1 MKFEIS
7 HQKFLSSTSFN
18 WIFDILSPIVRIKK
32 SWAIQIITMGEMK
45 DIAQLCGGACAVV
58 GGVLVSL
65 MSILNL
71 SIGAA
76 VSWNSSKKHL
86 NKDAMN

>member
-1 MKFEIS
+1 
-7 HQKFLSSTSFN
+7 
-18 WIFDILSPIVRIKK
+18 
-32 SWAIQIITMGEMK
+32 MGEME
-45 DIAQLCGGACAVV
+45 DLGLLCGGACAVL

-76 VSWNSSKKHL
+76 VSWNSFLKHL
-86 NKDAMN
+86 NNDAMNIDASFIVL

>member
-1 MKFEIS
+1 
-7 HQKFLSSTSFN
+7 
-18 WIFDILSPIVRIKK
+18 
-32 SWAIQIITMGEMK
+32 MK